1 LNSGQSVP
9 NALGWSRLPYDPS
22 LIGIK
27 FINNLLV
34 REQHTP
40 ATIPIHIEIVED
52 LLGILAS
59 ISPALVLLVCS
70 GDYFTTRETAN
81 RYHIVAPLM
90 YAVFVINLTGMIS
103 GISSVHR
110 DREVSSILSDVSH

>member
-22 LIGIK
+22 LIGVN

-40 ATIPIHIEIVED
+40 ATIPIHMEIVED
-52 LLGILAS
+52 LLGILAC
-59 ISPALVLLVCS
+59 ISSALIVLICS
-70 GDYFTTRETAN
+70 GDYLSTGETAN
-81 RYHIVAPLM
+81 RYHIIAPL
-90 YAVFVINLTGMIS
+90 T
-103 GISSVHR
+103 
-110 DREVSSILSDVSH
+110 

>member
-22 LIGIK
+22 LIRIK

-52 LLGILAS
+52 LFRILAC
-59 ISPALVLLVCS
+59 ISSALIFLICS
-70 GDYFTTRETAN
+70 GDYFPTGETAN
-81 RYHIVAPLM
+81 RYHMVAPL
-90 YAVFVINLTGMIS
+90 T
-103 GISSVHR
+103 
-110 DREVSSILSDVSH
+110 